1 MNLFL
6 IAQVFI
12 IPVNQPSVQLE
23 DGRAVIHWS
32 RTDTSVKKYEV
43 YRKVEGSED
52 VVKIGETTDTILIDT
67 TLKSGVAYLY
77 MVRSYGPDDT
87 TFVDSKWSGPVTLQQ
102 KENQPREKQYVL
114 GVIAKERF
122 PVLIFLLFFGFL
134 FFYYYNQARMGKE
147 IFIRRLAG
155 LDAIDE
161 AVGRSTEMGKPVV
174 FVHGLTGLD
183 DPNTI
188 SAVAILK
195 YIAKKVAMYE
205 IDLIVPNT
213 DPLVLLASREAVK
226 EGMLEAGRPDVYK
239 EENIMFLTTQ
249 QFGYAA
255 GVNGILVREKP
266 GATFFMGYFYAES
279 LVMAETAYTVG
290 SISIAG
296 TTAITQLPFFIAA
309 CDYTL
314 IGEEMYAASAY
325 LSRNPVEI
333 GTIKSEDVAKI
344 LIIAAILVGTV
355 LATLSQFGIGE
366 NLFELYKALWTVTGG

>member
-12 IPVNQPSVQLE
+12 IPVDRPSVQVR
-23 DGRAVIHWS
+23 DGEAVIHWS
-32 RTDTSVKKYEV
+32 RADTSVKKFEV
-43 YRKVEGSED
+43 YRKAESSED
-52 VVKIGETTDTILIDT
+52 VVKIGETTDTLMIDT
-67 TLKSGVAYLY
+67 TLKPGVSYLY

-87 TFVDSKWSGPVTLQQ
+87 TFVDSKWSDPVKVETAQ
-102 KENQPREKQYVL
+102 KEEERQYIL
-114 GVIAKERF
+114 GFIAKERF

-174 FVHGLTGLD
+174 FVHGLSGLD
-183 DPNTI
+183 SPTTI
-188 SAVAILK
+188 SAIAILK
-195 YIAKKVAMYE
+195 YIAKKVALYE
-205 IDLIVPNT
+205 IDLIVPNA
-213 DPLVLLASREAVK
+213 DPLVLLASKEAVK

-279 LVMAETAYTVG
+279 LVMAETAYTIG

-296 TTAITQLPFFIAA
+296 TTAVTQLPFFIAA

-325 LSRNPVEI
+325 LSKNPVEI
-333 GTIKSEDVAKI
+333 GTIKSEDIAKI
-344 LIIAAILVGTV
+344 LLIAAIVVGVT
-355 LATLSQFGIGE
+355 LATLAQFGIAE
-366 NLFELYKALWTVTGG
+366 NIYNIYKAIWTVTGG

>member
-12 IPVNQPSVQLE
+12 IPVDRPSVQVR
-23 DGRAVIHWS
+23 DGEAVIHWS
-32 RTDTSVKKYEV
+32 RADTSVKKFEV
-43 YRKVEGSED
+43 YRKAESSED
-52 VVKIGETTDTILIDT
+52 VVKIGETTDTLMIDT
-67 TLKSGVAYLY
+67 TLKPGVSYLY

-87 TFVDSKWSGPVTLQQ
+87 TFVDSKWSDPVKVETAQ
-102 KENQPREKQYVL
+102 KEEERQYIL
-114 GVIAKERF
+114 GFIAKERF

-174 FVHGLTGLD
+174 FVHGLAGLD
-183 DPNTI
+183 SPTTI
-188 SAVAILK
+188 SAIAILK
-195 YIAKKVAMYE
+195 YIAKKVALYE
-205 IDLIVPNT
+205 IDLIVPNA
-213 DPLVLLASREAVK
+213 DPLVLLASKEAVK

-279 LVMAETAYTVG
+279 LVMAETAYTIG

-296 TTAITQLPFFIAA
+296 TTAVTQLPFFIAA

-325 LSRNPVEI
+325 LSKNPVEI
-333 GTIKSEDVAKI
+333 GTIKSEDIAKI
-344 LIIAAILVGTV
+344 LLIAAIIVGVT
-355 LATLSQFGIGE
+355 LATLAQFGIAE
-366 NLFELYKALWTVTGG
+366 NIYNIYKAIWTVTGG

>member
-12 IPVNQPSVQLE
+12 IPVDRPSVQVR
-23 DGRAVIHWS
+23 DGEAVIHWS
-32 RTDTSVKKYEV
+32 RADTSVKKFEV
-43 YRKVEGSED
+43 YRKAESSED
-52 VVKIGETTDTILIDT
+52 VVKIGETTDTLMIDT
-67 TLKSGVAYLY
+67 TLKPGVSYLY

-87 TFVDSKWSGPVTLQQ
+87 TFVDSKWSDPVKVETAQ
-102 KENQPREKQYVL
+102 KEEEQQYIL
-114 GVIAKERF
+114 GFIAKERF
-122 PVLIFLLFFGFL
+122 PVFVFLLFFGFL
-134 FFYYYNQARMGKE
+134 FFYYYNQSRMGKE

-174 FVHGLTGLD
+174 FVHGLSGLD
-183 DPNTI
+183 SPTTI
-188 SAVAILK
+188 SAIAILK
-195 YIAKKVAMYE
+195 YIAKKVALYE
-205 IDLIVPNT
+205 IDLIVPNY
-213 DPLVLLASREAVK
+213 DPLVLLASKEAVK

-239 EENIMFLTTQ
+239 EENIMFLTNQ

-279 LVMAETAYTVG
+279 LVMAETAYTIG

-296 TTAITQLPFFIAA
+296 TTAVTQLPFFIAA

-325 LSRNPVEI
+325 LSKNPVEI
-333 GTIKSEDVAKI
+333 GTIKSEDIAKI
-344 LIIAAILVGTV
+344 LLIAAILVGVT
-355 LATLSQFGIGE
+355 LATLAQFGIAE
-366 NLFELYKALWTVTGG
+366 NIYNIYKAIWTVTGG

>member
-6 IAQVFI
+6 IAQVFV
-12 IPVNQPSVQLE
+12 IPVNRPSVQVE
-23 DGRAVIHWS
+23 DGKAVIHWS
-32 RTDTSVKKYEV
+32 RVDTSAKRYEV

-52 VVKIGETTDTILIDT
+52 VVKVGETTDTLLIDS
-67 TLKSGVAYLY
+67 TLKAGTTYLY

-87 TFVDSKWSGPVTLQQ
+87 TFVDSKWSQPVALKQE
-102 KENQPREKQYVL
+102 ENRAAEREYVL

-134 FFYYYNQARMGKE
+134 FFWYYNQARMGKE

-333 GTIKSEDVAKI
+333 GTIKSEDIAKI
-344 LIIAAILVGTV
+344 ILIAAITIGVI
-355 LATLSQFGIGE
+355 LATLAQFGIAE
-366 NLFELYKALWTVTGG
+366 HIYEVYKAIWSIKGG

>member
-23 DGRAVIHWS
+23 DGRAIIHWS
-32 RTDTSVKKYEV
+32 RVDTSVTKYEV
-43 YRKVEGSED
+43 YRKAEGSED
-52 VVKIGETTDTILIDT
+52 VVKIGETTDTLLIDT
-67 TLKSGVAYLY
+67 TLKPGIAYLY
-77 MVRSYGPDDT
+77 MVRSFGPDDS
-87 TFVDSKWSGPVTLQQ
+87 TFVDSKWSQPVAIEQ
-102 KENQPREKQYVL
+102 EKQGKEREYVL

-333 GTIKSEDVAKI
+333 GTIKSEDIAKL
-344 LIIAAILVGTV
+344 LIIAAILIGSI
-355 LATLSQFGIGE
+355 LATLAQFGIGE
-366 NLFELYKALWTVTGG
+366 NLFNLYKALWTVTGG

>member
-1 MNLFL
+1 MTLFL
-6 IAQVFI
+6 IAQVII
-12 IPVNQPSVQLE
+12 IPVNQPSVQVE
-23 DGRAVIHWS
+23 DGRAIIHWT
-32 RTDTSVKKYEV
+32 RVDTSVKKYEV
-43 YRKVEGSED
+43 FRKEEGSED
-52 VVKIGETTDTILIDT
+52 VVKIGETTDTLLVDT
-67 TLKSGVAYLY
+67 TLKPGIVYLY
-77 MVRSYGPDDT
+77 MIRSIGPDDS
-87 TFVDSKWSGPVTLQQ
+87 TFVDSNWSQPVALEQEQ
-102 KENQPREKQYVL
+102 KGEEREYVL
-114 GVIAKERF
+114 GFIAKERF
-122 PVLIFLLFFGFL
+122 PVLIFLIFFGVL

-255 GVNGILVREKP
+255 GVNGILVRERP

-333 GTIKSEDVAKI
+333 GTIKSEDVAKLVIIGAI
-344 LIIAAILVGTV
+344 LIGSI
-355 LATLSQFGIGE
+355 LATLAQFGIAE
-366 NLFELYKALWTVTGG
+366 DLFNLYKTLWTVTGG

>member
-1 MNLFL
+1 MNLFF
-6 IAQVFI
+6 IAQVFV
-12 IPVNQPSVQLE
+12 IPVEQPSVRVE
-23 DGRAVIHWS
+23 DGKAIVSWTRV
-32 RTDTSVKKYEV
+32 DTSVSKYDV
-43 YRKVEGSED
+43 YRKVEGEENI
-52 VVKIGETTDTILIDT
+52 VRIGETKDTFLIDT
-67 TLKSGVAYLY
+67 TLIPGKTYRY
-77 MVRSYGPDDT
+77 MVRSFAPDDS
-87 TFVDSKWSGPVTLQQ
+87 TFVDSRWSQPVTLQQ
-102 KENQPREKQYVL
+102 KQEQAEKRQYIL
-114 GVIAKERF
+114 GVIARERF

-183 DPNTI
+183 DPTTI
-188 SAVAILK
+188 SAIAILK

-213 DPLVLLASREAVK
+213 DPLVLLASKEAVK
-226 EGMLEAGRPDVYK
+226 EGMLEAGRPDVYR

-255 GVNGILVREKP
+255 GVNGILVRERP

-279 LVMAETAYTVG
+279 LVMAETAYSIG

-333 GTIKSEDVAKI
+333 GTIKSEDVAKVVLIFAIVVGVI
-344 LIIAAILVGTV
+344 LAS
-355 LATLSQFGIGE
+355 LSQLGIAE
-366 NLFELYKALWTVTGG
+366 HLYEAYKALWSATGG